1 MPECTVLKPDYE
13 DRPNEPYRL
22 DYLGFRQVEHIENYK
37 DQLAKILF
45 VLSTGLTHYNVEYQA
60 LPECMSK
67 LQTLQ

>member
-37 DQLAKILF
+37 DQLAKYC
-45 VLSTGLTHYNVEYQA
+45 LSSLRVSRIT
-60 LPECMSK
+60 M
-67 LQTLQ
+67 